1 MYEVPVL
8 AAGAGDR
15 EVGGCI
21 KRLTS
26 LPSPR
31 LSFPSLWRGGCAS
44 FIPPTLLLTY
54 TTYLFNH
61 LPTSALSCVCEPGH
75 MPKLIIKQSRQN
87 PTTTYTNSWWKL
99 ASRCLMPNFQ
109 SILPIVN
116 CTKCCKRSILSARK
130 RRGSYEFMDSGKKI
144 VRPCTESD
152 FWEGI
157 SRQEVGHVHH
167 ARRGAKSS
175 IIYRITYF

>member
-1 MYEVPVL
+1 MLLIILLIIILLIPVH

-116 CTKCCKRSILSARK
+116 CTKCCKQSILSSRK
-130 RRGSYEFMDSGKKI
+130 RRGSYEFMDSGEKNREALYRKWALG
-144 VRPCTESD
+144 RYKQARSGPRA
-152 FWEGI
+152 
-157 SRQEVGHVHH
+157 SRSK
-167 ARRGAKSS
+167 RR
-175 IIYRITYF
+175 